1 MIKTRK
7 ARLLVSVITAGF
19 LGPAAAHHSHSM
31 FDLEQE
37 VKITGTVTAFMFRN
51 PHCFL
56 YVDVEDESGTL
67 VNYLIEMA
75 PIPHMIRSGVGI
87 KTFQPG
93 DPVTVNMYPLNDGR
107 PGGDY
112 ISIVAADGNTYRG
125 R

>member
-56 YVDVEDESGTL
+56 YVDVEDESGNL
-67 VNYLIEMA
+67 VNYWIEMST
-75 PIPHMIRSGVGI
+75 IPRMIQNGVGM

-93 DPVTVNMYPLNDGR
+93 DAVTVNMHPLNDGR
-107 PGGDY
+107 PGGNY
-112 ISIVAADGNTYRG
+112 TTIVAADGNTYH
-125 R
+125 